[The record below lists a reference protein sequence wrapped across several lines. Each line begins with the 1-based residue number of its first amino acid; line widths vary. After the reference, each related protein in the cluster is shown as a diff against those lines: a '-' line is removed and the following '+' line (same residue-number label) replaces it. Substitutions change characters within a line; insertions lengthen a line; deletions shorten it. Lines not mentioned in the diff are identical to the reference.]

1 VRAYGYPA
9 KRVRTDGRGGEEK
22 GKSMAQEMDRRLFL
36 GTMGTLGAAGMISA
50 GMTAL
55 AEESASSSDSKDS
68 SSQGG
73 TLANTPADLEAKGG
87 TYLSLAQANDLRHQL
102 VDGLGDFTKSDG
114 TVVPAVWNKL
124 RALIYSIG
132 LGCGDAPADDD
143 SFDFFQRLFTEDEAQ
158 AYLEMPYGVLFTA
171 ADFAEVSGRDEQDCL
186 DLCED
191 LATRGLLWRARRAGT
206 AFFHQVAVVHG
217 MFEYNWPSY
226 YGEEGWIDDFVKS
239 YLTPMYASQGM
250 LTGGTP
256 FYYAIPCDESVV
268 GDEQILVGD
277 DYRKIV
283 ARNEYIAVAPCQCR
297 LMAMKLNGVDE
308 PPAMGTDELKDYH
321 TPVCGHPLETC
332 MIFGE
337 EAQYYIERGAARQ
350 IDQEEA
356 LSIMERSVEEGMILQ
371 SCFTRGSE
379 IICSCHGDC
388 CGILSGYLAAGVDA
402 CADANSYPNNS
413 HYNLEYDKDACI
425 QCGAC
430 VERCPMF
437 AITMDETNHPVVN
450 ATCMRCGQCGL
461 VCPVGARKLVAKDPS
476 EYIELPADLLDDYNL
491 NAEFRFDHGMVH

>member
-1 VRAYGYPA
+1 
-9 KRVRTDGRGGEEK
+9 
-22 GKSMAQEMDRRLFL
+22 MAESIDRRAF
-36 GTMGTLGAAGMISA
+36 LGAAGAMGVA
-50 GMTAL
+50 GAMGAVASTAFA
-55 AEESASSSDSKDS
+55 AEGGAGSSSTDADGVTTTS
-68 SSQGG
+68 

-87 TYLSLAQANDLRHQL
+87 TYLSLAQANDLRHKL
-102 VDGLGDFTKSDG
+102 VDGVGDYVKSDG

-124 RALIYSIG
+124 RTLVYSIG

-143 SFDFFQRLFTEDEAQ
+143 SFAFFQRLFTEDEAQ
-158 AYLEMPYGVLFTA
+158 AYIEMPYGVLFTA
-171 ADFAEVSGRDEQDCL
+171 ADFAETSGRDEQDCL

-226 YGEEGWIDDFVKS
+226 YKEEGWIDDFVKS

-268 GDEQILVGD
+268 GDERILVGD
-277 DYRKIV
+277 DYRKIIE
-283 ARNEYIAVAPCQCR
+283 RNEYIAVAPCQCR
-297 LMAMKLNGVDE
+297 LMAMKLHGVEE
-308 PPAMGTDELKDYH
+308 PPASGTEELKDYH

-337 EAQYYIERGAARQ
+337 EAQYYIEREAARQ
-350 IDQEEA
+350 IDKDEA
-356 LSIMERSVEEGMILQ
+356 LSILQRSVDEGMILQ
-371 SCFTRGSE
+371 SCFTKGSE

-402 CADANSYPNNS
+402 CASANSYPNNS
-413 HYNLEYDKDACI
+413 HYNLVYDKDACV

-430 VERCPMF
+430 VDRCPMS
-437 AITMDETNHPVVN
+437 AISMDDTNHPVVN
-450 ATCMRCGQCGL
+450 ALCMRCGQCGM
-461 VCPVGARKLVAKDPS
+461 VCPASARKLVAKDPS
-476 EYIELPADLLDDYNL
+476 EILELPADLLDDYNL